1 MVTRRLMM
9 VALATL
15 LTLSTATAH
24 ADSAGTTPPPPEDT
38 GDEEDDNDEEDEEE
52 DEKGCAHVAGPQNL
66 AVFGAGILL
75 FVVASRR
82 GRQTD

>member
-38 GDEEDDNDEEDEEE
+38 GDEEDDSDEEE

-66 AVFGAGILL
+66 AVFGAGMLL